1 MERRIAPFFQPE
13 MHAEDFST
21 KPSAKDE
28 VLSRDVAKPGY
39 VHRVRRTFKFAFRI
53 SQFRRRL
60 SAAAKAR
67 RLEYQNETGL

>member
-39 VHRVRRTFKFAFRI
+39 VHRVRRTFKFAFR
-53 SQFRRRL
+53 RRL